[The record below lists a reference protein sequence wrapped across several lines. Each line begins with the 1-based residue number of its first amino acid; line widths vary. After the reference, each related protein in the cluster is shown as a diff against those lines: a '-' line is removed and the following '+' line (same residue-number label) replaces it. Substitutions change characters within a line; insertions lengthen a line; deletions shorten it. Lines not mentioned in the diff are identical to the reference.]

1 MDISQLE
8 KQLNQRNLERQKELA
23 KAEKDL
29 DTKNAERKIQLE
41 QLEKQIILE
50 RQKELA
56 EAEKEIAA
64 KILKRQ
70 QELAEAEK
78 EIVAKILKRQ
88 QELAKAKEEI
98 AANNQKK
105 ELGNYPIE
113 SYRIQ
118 QECETQLAL
127 AKSAEAYNDTLLRLM
142 RALLNYP
149 STPSDSVYI
158 IQPSSPRTPISTSS
172 PPTSLNSNSK
182 LPWILFLLILIGS
195 CGVMGTIL
203 KK

>member
-50 RQKELA
+50 RQK
-56 EAEKEIAA
+56 
-64 KILKRQ
+64 
-70 QELAEAEK
+70 ELAEAEK